1 MAERARV
8 IAAIAFVLAG
18 AVALAGED
26 DHVALVPWKLIAADE
41 ALDAPLTLLWVPAS
55 ADELRHSDLLTSA
68 PLTLFSAR
76 CVAMRVV
83 RFSDGARL
91 ARLKIGEELPIAVLV
106 DDSGRILGRVD
117 ADVGAG
123 TGTLSA
129 TKVEDLVREE
139 LNARESRAEA
149 ALDEARRHAESG
161 ELEAASAIY
170 ASLWEQRCV
179 CPRQGKDAKRAM
191 KKIKK

>member
-26 DHVALVPWKLIAADE
+26 DHVALVPWKLIAAED

-106 DDSGRILGRVD
+106 DDGGRIIGRID
-117 ADVGAG
+117 AEN
-123 TGTLSA
+123 GTLSA
-129 TKVEDLVREE
+129 SQVEDLVREE

-149 ALDEARRHAESG
+149 ALDEARRHAESRDF
-161 ELEAASAIY
+161 EAAAAIY